1 MLDEFA
7 RYWYLTQPLWQVIM
21 KKSKDEII
29 KFLDD
34 FFKENNIEAIATNEH
49 SIYLADARDGNAGF
63 IADIEDERE

>member
-1 MLDEFA
+1 
-7 RYWYLTQPLWQVIM
+7 M

-63 IADIEDERE
+63 IADIEDERESN